1 MVIEMPRQL
10 PHPPPSPPSQA
21 LLAPTLAAPS
31 SFAGWRSSIP
41 VSPSYALDLSCM
53 WVSSRRRARSFH
65 RLAHSP
71 VPTVNVVGSRLFGAG
86 SAAPASARHRPPPPT
101 LPPCGPR
108 WGGVIGP
115 SPSTRSARPYRGGH
129 RIWAR
134 HIQGRPSNTLFFPK
148 RIVFYNLYT

>member
-86 SAAPASARHRPPPPT
+86 SAAPASARHSPPPPRCRHAGHAGVASSGRR
-101 LPPCGPR
+101 LPPDLPAPIVVATGSGPATSR
-108 WGGVIGP
+108 ADPV
-115 SPSTRSARPYRGGH
+115 TPY
-129 RIWAR
+129 
-134 HIQGRPSNTLFFPK
+134 FFQK
-148 RIVFYNLYT
+148 E